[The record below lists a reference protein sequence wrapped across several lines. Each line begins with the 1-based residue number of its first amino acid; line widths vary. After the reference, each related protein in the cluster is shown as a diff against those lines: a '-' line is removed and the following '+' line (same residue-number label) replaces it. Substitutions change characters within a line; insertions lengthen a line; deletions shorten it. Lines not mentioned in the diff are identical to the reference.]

1 MARGRESFLFPPS
14 VLPVASRAFSHF
26 FFLYRQ
32 TNLQIRALFF
42 LTLWDREIPSGFL
55 WCKQVDDVFN
65 ERFPDQSKILGNYP
79 PTRLL
84 TNNFALNEKSV
95 LTLGYGRG
103 SWAVCVCL
111 FYRLVLLISFLDL
124 LILGHNTH
132 MLRLIK
138 SEAEIK
144 LLRQSAS
151 LTAKAFKKVRK
162 MPRHRNPV
170 LCFFVRA

>member
-1 MARGRESFLFPPS
+1 M
-14 VLPVASRAFSHF
+14 
-26 FFLYRQ
+26 
-32 TNLQIRALFF
+32 
-42 LTLWDREIPSGFL
+42 
-55 WCKQVDDVFN
+55 
-65 ERFPDQSKILGNYP
+65 
-79 PTRLL
+79 
-84 TNNFALNEKSV
+84 
-95 LTLGYGRG
+95 G
-103 SWAVCVCL
+103 SWAVCICL
-111 FYRLVLLISFLDL
+111 FYRLVLLISFSDL

-170 LCFFVRA
+170 LCFFCARVGRGDVVVGGREWEHTRRTKPLSKGGKETWISTFMPAYYSEGLSASLQIFCWLCVKIRSYYLPTQLNLAEARRLLERRSMG